1 VIPSPKS
8 VTIVAGEASGDL
20 HASHLIQALKT
31 RIPTISIT
39 GMGGPAM
46 QAAGAKLLV
55 DASKVA
61 VVGITEVLAKAS
73 NVIKAMSTLKQLLR
87 DERPD
92 LLILIDFPD
101 FNLHLAGAAKRM
113 GIPVLYYISPQIWA
127 WRSGRVKKIKKRV
140 DHMAVI
146 LPFEKQFYERY
157 GVPVTFV
164 GHPLMDSVGKSVTMS
179 NTRSGSEE
187 AQTVALVPGSRDR
200 EVASLLPVMLQAAEQ
215 LSEKIASVRFIVSCA
230 PSIVLEMIE
239 SIIAQHNL
247 NNVTVSRAPVSEI
260 FSSCNFAVVASGTV
274 TLEAAICGTP
284 MAIAYAVSPLS
295 YWLGRALIDVDH
307 IGLVNLI
314 AQARIVPELVQ
325 KEVTPEAIC
334 KAIIAVLSDPA
345 ADDRV
350 RKQLAIVRKRLGA
363 PGASDKVARIA
374 VQLMG
379 ANHAV

>member
-1 VIPSPKS
+1 
-8 VTIVAGEASGDL
+8 
-20 HASHLIQALKT
+20 
-31 RIPTISIT
+31 
-39 GMGGPAM
+39 M
-46 QAAGAKLLV
+46 QAAGAKLLI
-55 DASKVA
+55 DASLVA
-61 VVGITEVLAKAS
+61 VVGITEVLAKAPS
-73 NVIKAMSTLKQLLR
+73 VVKAMSTLKQLLR
-87 DERPD
+87 NERPD

-164 GHPLMDSVGKSVTMS
+164 GHPLMDSVGKTVITS
-179 NTRSGSEE
+179 NTRSGSDES
-187 AQTVALVPGSRDR
+187 QTVALVPGSRDR
-200 EVASLLPVMLQAAEQ
+200 EVSSLLPIMLQAAEQ
-215 LSEKIASVRFIVSCA
+215 LRKKIASVRFIVSCA
-230 PSIVLEMIE
+230 PSIVPEMVE
-239 SIIAQHNL
+239 SIIAQRNL

-260 FSSCNFAVVASGTV
+260 FSRCHFAVVASGTV
-274 TLEAAICGTP
+274 TLEAAICGIP
-284 MAIAYAVSPLS
+284 MAITYAVSPLS

-334 KAIIAVLSDPA
+334 EAIFEVLSDPA
-345 ADDRV
+345 ADEQV
-350 RKQLAIVRKRLGA
+350 RKQLALVRKRLGA

-374 VQLMG
+374 AQLMG
-379 ANHAV
+379 ADHVV